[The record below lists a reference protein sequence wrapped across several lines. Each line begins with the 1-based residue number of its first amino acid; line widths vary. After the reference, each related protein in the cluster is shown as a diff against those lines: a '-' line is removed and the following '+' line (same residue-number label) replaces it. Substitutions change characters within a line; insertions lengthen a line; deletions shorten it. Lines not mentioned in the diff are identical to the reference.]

1 MGKDKKK
8 RSGTVRFVLQR
19 GWGDTFQEAV
29 PREILR
35 QVLS

>member
-8 RSGTVRFVLQR
+8 RAGAVRFVLQR
-19 GWGDTFQEAV
+19 GWGDTFQEEV
-29 PREILR
+29 PEKILR